1 MVKVI
6 QDLDQPLILH
16 YIGLNVIQKH
26 FSKSPI
32 LHQQIEVTS
41 VFKCQYCQI
50 TSENYSDI
58 IEHIANSHHDEM
70 ENSSNFDAK
79 SILEQTRQ
87 VSNNKDDAFKEFRRL
102 VSIGDLPKSRILRI
116 CSHL

>member
-1 MVKVI
+1 MAKVI

-41 VFKCQYCQI
+41 VFKCQHCQI

-70 ENSSNFDAK
+70 ENNSNFDAK

>member
-1 MVKVI
+1 M
-6 QDLDQPLILH
+6 
-16 YIGLNVIQKH
+16 
-26 FSKSPI
+26 
-32 LHQQIEVTS
+32 
-41 VFKCQYCQI
+41 FKCQYCKI

-70 ENSSNFDAK
+70 ENNSNFDAK

>member
-1 MVKVI
+1 M
-6 QDLDQPLILH
+6 
-16 YIGLNVIQKH
+16 
-26 FSKSPI
+26 
-32 LHQQIEVTS
+32 
-41 VFKCQYCQI
+41 FKCQYCQI

-70 ENSSNFDAK
+70 ENNSNFDAK

-102 VSIGDLPKSRILRI
+102 VSIGDLPKSRILRMQSI
-116 CSHL
+116 VISKYLCFTHSL